1 MLKNRGKYW
10 LGALALLLF
19 SGSWL
24 LPLEE
29 PIVLETRHSAVG
41 WGYLIKQ
48 KSRIIIDQPTIPA
61 MRGTQGFS
69 SEQKARRTGELV
81 VSKIR
86 GGHFPPSVT
95 PYELDSLGVLP

>member
-10 LGALALLLF
+10 IGALVVLLF
-19 SGSWL
+19 LGGWL
-24 LPLEE
+24 LPSEE

-61 MRGTQGFS
+61 MQGTQGFS
-69 SEQKARRTGELV
+69 SEQKARRAGELV
-81 VSKIR
+81 VSKI
-86 GGHFPPSVT
+86 GGGQFPPSLT
-95 PYELDSLGVLP
+95 PRELDSLGVLP